1 MTKILVTGGSGMVG
15 SCIKEIVDDQN
26 IWIFI
31 SSKQCDLTNQ
41 NEVDNLFKLKK
52 PDYIIHLAAD
62 VGGLFKNLSNLSEV
76 FKNNI
81 RMNEN
86 VLEACNKY
94 NVKRGIFCLSS
105 CVYPDKPTKYPMNE
119 SMIYESSPHPSNEG
133 YAYSKRMM
141 EMQCRKYNEQFGR
154 EYICL
159 IPVNLYGPYD
169 NFNIKTGHSIPS
181 MIHRFYIS
189 KKNNSSFERYGT
201 GNALRQF
208 LFSKDF
214 AKIILKT
221 LFEYKSLKPIN
232 CCDSESSIS
241 EVTDLICKYSNFN
254 SKNIINIDAPD
265 GCLRRTIDN
274 SYFKDVFPN
283 FKFTKLDD
291 GLIETINWFKN
302 NYEQCR
308 K

>member
-1 MTKILVTGGSGMVG
+1 MIKILVTGGSGMVG

-26 IWIFI
+26 TWIFI

-41 NEVDNLFKLKK
+41 NEVDNLFKLKR
-52 PDYIIHLAAD
+52 PDYVIHLAAD

-94 NVKRGIFCLSS
+94 DVKRGIFCLSS

-181 MIHRFYIS
+181 MIHRFYNA
-189 KKNNSSFERYGT
+189 KKNNLSFEKYGT

-208 LFSKDF
+208 LYSKDF

-232 CCDSESSIS
+232 CCDSEISIN
-241 EVTDLICKYSNFN
+241 EVTNLICKYSNFN
-254 SKNIINIDAPD
+254 SKNITNIDAPD

-274 SYFKDVFPN
+274 NYFKEIFPN

>member
-1 MTKILVTGGSGMVG
+1 MVKILVTGGSGMVG
-15 SCIKEIVDDQN
+15 NCIKEIIDN
-26 IWIFI
+26 KNTWIFL

-41 NEVDNLFKLKK
+41 NEVDKLFKSKK

-62 VGGLFKNLSNLSEV
+62 VGGLFKNLSNMCDT
-76 FKNNI
+76 FKNNVRI
-81 RMNEN
+81 NEN
-86 VLEACNKY
+86 VLEACNRY

-105 CVYPDKPTKYPMNE
+105 CVYPDNPSKYPMNE
-119 SMIYESSPHPSNEG
+119 GMIYDSLPHISNEG
-133 YAYSKRMM
+133 YAFSKRMM

-181 MIHRFYIS
+181 MIHRFYIA
-189 KKNNSSFERYGT
+189 KNNNSNFEKYGT
-201 GNALRQF
+201 GKALRQF
-208 LFSKDF
+208 LYSKDF

-232 CCDSESSIS
+232 CCNDENSIY

-254 SKNIINIDAPD
+254 PENITNIDAPD
-265 GCLRRTIDN
+265 GCFRRTVDN
-274 SYFKDVFPN
+274 SYFKEVFPK
-283 FKFTKLDD
+283 FKFTKLED
-291 GLIETINWFKN
+291 GLNETINWFEN
-302 NYEQCR
+302 NYGRVR